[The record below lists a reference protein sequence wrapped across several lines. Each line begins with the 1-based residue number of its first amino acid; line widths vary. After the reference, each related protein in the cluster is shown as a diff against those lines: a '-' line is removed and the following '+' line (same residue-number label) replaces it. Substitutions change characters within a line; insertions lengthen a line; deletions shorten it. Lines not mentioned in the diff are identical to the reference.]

1 MQNKANK
8 YSEKYNRYTEKYK
21 IEKKLYEKYTDKIK
35 AMNSKKR
42 FGNHKEKY

>member
-1 MQNKANK
+1 MCFKNLNNPQYEKA
-8 YSEKYNRYTEKYK
+8 YYV
-21 IEKKLYEKYTDKIK
+21 YEKYTDKIK